1 MDGEATLEAGTLS
14 GVSGVESIHSPPNGL
29 RQINRLVRQCESL
42 QERQQERENEVTL
55 SLELQSEVAELER
68 KHKLLKTR
76 LKVPGVQSVRHRLG
90 QKFTKAG
97 VQDDPRP
104 AQQALHKLRTNIGK
118 QQKRQRVT
126 AINHA
131 YRLAGRST
139 FSVGEEGL
147 LGVCLE
153 TATAGKFHEP
163 YYVILRLEPLS
174 VHKHTMPYFVPV
186 EAIAKNHLEK
196 SVSDFLDE
204 VSEYVQAFVMRR
216 EALKLFR
223 EGFPQVDIV
232 TSAPFDYIEL
242 KQHALERHIQVVLAY
257 DDLKKHTPR
266 RVNVLVAGKRDA
278 DAEDVFKIDTVAQAY
293 QTKFGVAVASS

>member
-1 MDGEATLEAGTLS
+1 MDGEATLEAGTLPVAS
-14 GVSGVESIHSPPNGL
+14 DMESMKSPPNGL
-29 RQINRLVRQCESL
+29 RQINRLVRQCETL
-42 QERQQERENEVTL
+42 QERQQERESEVNR

-76 LKVPGVQSVRHRLG
+76 LKVPGVQSMRHRLG
-90 QKFTKAG
+90 QKVTKCG
-97 VQDDPRP
+97 VQDDVRP
-104 AQQALHKLRTNIGK
+104 AQQALQKLHTNIGK

-153 TATAGKFHEP
+153 TATAGKFYEP

-186 EAIAKNHLEK
+186 DEIARNHLEK

-216 EALKLFR
+216 ESLKLFR

-257 DDLKKHTPR
+257 DDLKKHVPK

-278 DAEDVFKIDTVAQAY
+278 DAEDVFKIESIVQAY
-293 QTKFGVAVASS
+293 RSKCMVAPPYS